1 MSVAIENRYLP
12 ALIPFLAGMPLAG
25 AQSRARSKLLGMV
38 TLAFEGLALAER
50 ELVAEYATLD
60 EDGAPIIAE
69 DSTFTL
75 ANPEAAN
82 EYVAAREELMGE
94 RTILTGDTYQGHYQ
108 ALQTLLAEY
117 TQPLTG
123 DDAAV
128 YDHLCDAIDQAVSE
142 QP

>member
-1 MSVAIENRYLP
+1 MSIALENRYLP
-12 ALIPFLAGMPLAG
+12 PLIPFLENMPLTG

-38 TLAFEGLALAER
+38 TLAFQGLALAER
-50 ELVAEYATLD
+50 ELVTEYATCD
-60 EDGAPIIAE
+60 EDGQPIIAE

-75 ANPEAAN
+75 VNHDRAS
-82 EYVAAREELMGE
+82 EYVAAREELMSEG
-94 RTILTGDTYQGHYQ
+94 TILTGDTYQGHFQ

-123 DDAAV
+123 DEAAI
-128 YDHLCDAIDQAVSE
+128 YDHLCDAIDEAIGE

>member
-1 MSVAIENRYLP
+1 MPVAIENRYLP
-12 ALIPFLAGMPLAG
+12 ALIPFLAGMPLVG

-50 ELVAEYATLD
+50 ELVAEYATLG
-60 EDGAPIIAE
+60 EDGEPIIAE

-75 ANPEAAN
+75 ANPDAAS

-94 RTILTGDTYQGHYQ
+94 RTILTGDTYQGHFQ
-108 ALQTLLAEY
+108 ALQTLLADY
-117 TQPLTG
+117 DQPLTG
-123 DDAAV
+123 NNAAV
-128 YDHLCDAIDQAVSE
+128 YDHLCDAVDQAVSE